1 MCVLWSA
8 ITDCTLSA
16 FTKTAGRDE
25 NYYLLLV
32 VLLTNIHFF
41 FNVQFQLLVPF
52 ACFSQIVYFYTE
64 FLVLFSSLCSQKYC
78 RCTVFSRNIF
88 LLCLKGHV
96 LSCQWSCGQN
106 YCRKC
111 LLTKVLW
118 FRQWSGFHYRFAQN
132 FCDIFLSVNKILCRF
147 Y

>member
-1 MCVLWSA
+1 MCVLWST

-41 FNVQFQLLVPF
+41 SMFS
-52 ACFSQIVYFYTE
+52 FSQIVYFYTE
-64 FLVLFSSLCSQKYC
+64 FLVFFSSLCSQKYC

-96 LSCQWSCGQN
+96 LSRQS
-106 YCRKC
+106 K
-111 LLTKVLW
+111 LLPKMFVDKGSLVSSVVWFPLQICTK
-118 FRQWSGFHYRFAQN
+118 
-132 FCDIFLSVNKILCRF
+132 LSVNKILCRF